1 LNNFL
6 LGVVVQK
13 INFDLKD
20 DSITLSSPS
29 KKRSKKKNE
38 KAIRPT
44 FNTDSLKRKSKKK
57 VRLVNI

>member
-1 LNNFL
+1 M
-6 LGVVVQK
+6 VQK

-57 VRLVNI
+57 VRFVNILN